1 MIHSL
6 KANKNL
12 INYFLLFM
20 LLIPIFGF
28 KLIFSI
34 ISNIFIIIFLV
45 PILILI
51 IAFISLY
58 SLRSNLKTC
67 NNCGAKSF
75 GVANNCINC
84 GSEINE
90 NSKENYGN
98 LNNASQ
104 TTIEVKAEEI
114 N

>member
-12 INYFLLFM
+12 VNYFLLFM

-34 ISNIFIIIFLV
+34 ISNIFLV

-51 IAFISLY
+51 IALISFY
-58 SLRSNLKTC
+58 SLRGNLKTC

-75 GVANNCINC
+75 GVTNTCINC

-90 NSKENYGN
+90 INKENYGN
-98 LNNASQ
+98 LNNASD